1 MDIFGVLLVCFRGV
15 LVICFLS
22 FRSLKSVTPLFG
34 ILISFGVFISVK
46 CGGLFNKFN
55 TYILRSLDS
64 SLFSSLYIGR
74 DFITLK
80 PTTGLDFSL
89 L

>member
-55 TYILRSLDS
+55 TYTLRSLDS
-64 SLFSSLYIGR
+64 SLFFRNWIFYTIYR
-74 DFITLK
+74 QRFYY
-80 PTTGLDFSL
+80 P
-89 L
+89 